1 MQANAENIQKLRF
14 RKFIIFYRQI
24 GYKSEHL
31 GYNMTKF
38 GKKVQ
43 NEIIEN

>member
-1 MQANAENIQKLRF
+1 MQANAKNIQKLRF
-14 RKFIIFYRQI
+14 RKFTIFYRQI
-24 GYKSEHL
+24 GYKTEPH